1 MKEFTSLIPPSPR
14 SRKDGIMGPLTLL
27 LGITLLAFTGCGDTD
42 PVSSTGEQ
50 TLSAPSA
57 KLTISRSIAGG
68 WRSDKMKL
76 TATALAANAATNE
89 GPSTGCPE
97 GWTPRDMA
105 GSGELDLFGPFTIL
119 DQSHCAAPNRLSFNR
134 GEFTW
139 LLDSGDELH
148 GTYTGRVVIGAPIMA
163 EGLWRITGGT
173 GHLAGAS
180 GALTVRGPLTPGEGE
195 GGNAIDG
202 LFEGLIELPNS
213 APISATA
220 LAANAATSEGPSS
233 GCPEGWTPRDMA
245 GSGEFG
251 KYGSFTILDQ
261 SHCAAPD
268 RLSFNRGE
276 FIWLLDSGDELH
288 GTYDGRVV
296 IGAPIMAQGVWRING
311 GTGHFANALGAL
323 RLKGPLT
330 PGEGEGGNAIDAVF
344 EGRIIR

>member
-119 DQSHCAAPNRLSFNR
+119 DQSHCAAP
-134 GEFTW
+134 
-139 LLDSGDELH
+139 
-148 GTYTGRVVIGAPIMA
+148 
-163 EGLWRITGGT
+163 
-173 GHLAGAS
+173 
-180 GALTVRGPLTPGEGE
+180 
-195 GGNAIDG
+195 
-202 LFEGLIELPNS
+202 
-213 APISATA
+213 
-220 LAANAATSEGPSS
+220 
-233 GCPEGWTPRDMA
+233 
-245 GSGEFG
+245 
-251 KYGSFTILDQ
+251 
-261 SHCAAPD
+261 D